1 MDPLS
6 SDDEN
11 EEEVNNEPAEL
22 SDREEYAEDVDL
34 KEVVINIFR
43 SWLTSHPGVP
53 SNAEDDLIK

>member
-22 SDREEYAEDVDL
+22 SDREAYAEDVDL

>member
-6 SDDEN
+6 SDDEI
-11 EEEVNNEPAEL
+11 EEEGNNEPAEL
-22 SDREEYAEDVDL
+22 SDREEYAEDVDR
-34 KEVVINIFR
+34 KEVVKNIFR